1 MANIVTAYIITA
13 HIIMAYLVVAKIIM
27 AYLVMAYLVMAYI
40 VMAYLVMAYIV
51 MAYLVMAQALMRV
64 HGSLVGAMGVERGAG
79 ADIFDQAEM
88 RQAQGA
94 IPSGEAGTEG
104 KAVLLRQLMQKLS
117 SAATIK
123 TTESGGTIV
132 MIPEDALN
140 EALSSFMVAFK
151 AWGEGM
157 VQEVILTAP

>member
-1 MANIVTAYIITA
+1 MLQGGLAGDVGPSGEVVRD
-13 HIIMAYLVVAKIIM
+13 LVQSRPRFTGV
-27 AYLVMAYLVMAYI
+27 LLG
-40 VMAYLVMAYIV
+40 L
-51 MAYLVMAQALMRV
+51 
-64 HGSLVGAMGVERGAG
+64 GVGRGAG